1 MAIGKI
7 WWGLVP
13 LGLGLLSSSPAIAT
27 ELASR
32 GKESLEQRQKNEPFI
47 QAEEKSHASPWLA
60 QAQPEFTPSGGSA
73 ADLFLE
79 SLPPT
84 PETSPE
90 NQPPGVEQP
99 SLASEDFGDPISETS
114 PEMESA
120 TSEPPPKTEDEQV
133 KDYPSGA
140 LVAVAVDGARYQLL
154 LAGDRLYQSGD
165 LAAATDFYRQAKGQ
179 LPTETSPSRP
189 EAVLDV
195 ATLPPAAQV
204 YWREFQGGS
213 DRQLYSGQMV
223 PLQLLVDQFPEFIP
237 GHLQLANLLQQQGQ
251 EKQAQA
257 LLERV
262 AGLYPDQ
269 PELQRAIIAAHDQKQ
284 EWIEASLAAQQ
295 FALLNPD
302 HPEAGAFEQIAQERM
317 QRFRRHMQGEI
328 RKGMLASAL
337 TGLIGVAV
345 TGNPFMSLDS
355 VQTMAL
361 VLQGESAIGQSAA
374 RQISRRFN
382 MIEDPEVLAY
392 VDEIGQKLAA
402 IAGRREFDYE
412 FFVIKDSTLNAF
424 ALPGG
429 KIFINAGAIAKSNS
443 EAELAG
449 LLAHEIAHAVLSHGF
464 QLVTQ
469 GTTTANL
476 TRLFPGGGYLTGLL
490 VSSYS
495 RDMERQADILGTQM
509 LARAGYAADGLLNLM
524 HTLEKEYRGQ
534 VRVLPWFSTHPP
546 TPERIRYING
556 LIRDQNYHRF
566 SFEGVERHRT
576 MQALVEELLEEE
588 KNPRQRKPAKPETAT
603 REPQEESEDQG
614 NRPISSPEEI
624 SPDET
629 EEQPPENI
637 SGATIPATV
646 P

>member
-13 LGLGLLSSSPAIAT
+13 LGLGLLPSSPAIAT
-27 ELASR
+27 ELATRSR
-32 GKESLEQRQKNEPFI
+32 ESLEQRQQLEQQQQNELFI
-47 QAEEKSHASPWLA
+47 PAEEKSHLWLA
-60 QAQPEFTPSGGSA
+60 ETQPEFISSGGSA
-73 ADLFLE
+73 ADLLDAPANVPESEPVLTPNSADGEALPDATENDE
-79 SLPPT
+79 SLGDRPPDLDSS
-84 PETSPE
+84 SPE
-90 NQPPGVEQP
+90 STLEAGAAPAQSPLTQDPLTKVLVNQAV
-99 SLASEDFGDPISETS
+99 
-114 PEMESA
+114 
-120 TSEPPPKTEDEQV
+120 TE
-133 KDYPSGA
+133 
-140 LVAVAVDGARYQLL
+140 ARYQLL

-165 LAAATDFYRQAKGQ
+165 LAAATDLYRQAKGQ
-179 LPTETSPSRP
+179 LLTEASPPRP

-195 ATLPPAAQV
+195 AALPPAAQV

-237 GHLQLANLLQQQGQ
+237 GHLQLANLLQEQGQ

-262 AGLYPDQ
+262 ASLYPDQ
-269 PELQRAIIAAHDQKQ
+269 PELQRAIIASHDQKQ
-284 EWIEASLAAQQ
+284 EWLEASLVAQQ
-295 FALLNPD
+295 FAMLHPG

-317 QRFRRHMQGEI
+317 QRFRQHMRGEI
-328 RKGMLASAL
+328 RKGMVASAL

-361 VLQGESAIGQSAA
+361 VLQGESAIGKSAA

-382 MIEDPEVLAY
+382 MIEDPDILAY
-392 VDEIGQKLAA
+392 IDEIGQKLAA

-412 FFVIKDSTLNAF
+412 FFVVKDSTLNAF

-495 RDMERQADILGTQM
+495 RDMERQADVLGTQM

-524 HTLEKEYRGQ
+524 YTLDKEYRGQ

-566 SFEGVERHRT
+566 SFEGVERHRA
-576 MQALVEELLEEE
+576 MQTLIEELLEEE
-588 KNPRQRKPAKPETAT
+588 KNPRQRKPVQPETAT
-603 REPQEESEDQG
+603 LEPQEESENDVK
-614 NRPISSPEEI
+614 
-624 SPDET
+624 T
-629 EEQPPENI
+629 ENDP
-637 SGATIPATV
+637 GLK
-646 P
+646 